1 MENSDIE
8 IGKSLREAREATG
21 YTIADV
27 VYRAHLPRS
36 VIEALE
42 AEDFSV
48 FASPTYAKSFLNQ
61 YSEFL
66 NVDAHPW
73 LDALE
78 PSSFVQTEGLHSIF
92 ETAPVSH
99 RSELPRAR
107 KEQRS
112 STLSYVMLFAFTLCL
127 AYAAVKGFQY
137 AEKEFGGLEK
147 EEAEDKGIRPKAD
160 IFQQNSTVQKTTEQI
175 PLGPVTNPPS
185 TPVGP
190 IIVKKQVILP
200 SPPPRAIIVPD

>member
-1 MENSDIE
+1 VETSDIE
-8 IGKSLREAREATG
+8 IGKKLREAREETG

-27 VYRAHLPRS
+27 VHRAHLPRS

-92 ETAPVSH
+92 ETPPVGH
-99 RSELPRAR
+99 KVELPRAR
-107 KEQRS
+107 KESRS
-112 STLSYVMLFAFTLCL
+112 STLSFAMLFVFTVGL

-137 AEKEFGGLEK
+137 AEKEWGGLDK
-147 EEAEDKGIRPKAD
+147 EEAEDKSIRPKAD
-160 IFQQNSTVQKTTEQI
+160 IYQQRSTVEKTTEQI
-175 PLGPVTNPPS
+175 PMGAVTNPPS

-190 IIVKKQVILP
+190 IIVKKQEILP
-200 SPPPRAIIVPD
+200 TPPPRAIIVPD